1 LKLEYVDTA
10 KENWFLV
17 SWTLSNKC
25 NYRCEYCP
33 DILHNG
39 STGQPKWE
47 TVKNFV
53 EKLKVNKTICYR
65 LSGGEPTYWKHF
77 IDLAKLVKEQGHY
90 FSFVTNGSQRVD
102 YYKKV
107 SKYTDGFIISYH
119 PQYADVE
126 HFIDIANNVDCPV
139 AVHLMLVPDKF
150 DELQSI
156 AEKLYNG
163 STNITI
169 EPKVIVDKTS
179 GDFVTNKVT
188 EYSPEQKDV
197 IANWKYSRELDFT
210 NLHRGE
216 LLFNGEEIAGHEIIL
231 QKKNSYVGWKCW
243 AGIHGVNIDMWGN
256 LYRADCQYGGALGN
270 LERYKLP
277 SQPITCGKS
286 ICSCLSD
293 IYLKK
298 ELHNDISGK
307 ERSI

>member
-1 LKLEYVDTA
+1 MKLEYVDTA